1 MPLKNQKKIKY
12 HDANKLRIY
21 IYAQAYFHKFDSDV
35 FPRAQAISSLEARSC
50 CLKKSRAHQDN
61 ESHLPAK
68 ARNHSER
75 MKPKKIMRKY
85 NAKPSQLPYIMS
97 SDKAIED
104 LDVRPGDVIKITRK
118 SPTAGES
125 VYYRYVVEG

>member
-1 MPLKNQKKIKY
+1 MSEKKPAPIKISN
-12 HDANKLRIY
+12 HIY
-21 IYAQAYFHKFDSDV
+21 QPKHEIIPKDQA
-35 FPRAQAISSLEARSC
+35 E
-50 CLKKSRAHQDN
+50 
-61 ESHLPAK
+61 E
-68 ARNHSER
+68 
-75 MKPKKIMRKY
+75 IMRKY
-85 NAKPSQLPYIMS
+85 NAKPSQLPYIMT

>member
-1 MPLKNQKKIKY
+1 MFPLSDKKATPIKISN
-12 HDANKLRIY
+12 HIY
-21 IYAQAYFHKFDSDV
+21 Q
-35 FPRAQAISSLEARSC
+35 PRHEI
-50 CLKKSRAHQDN
+50 
-61 ESHLPAK
+61 
-68 ARNHSER
+68 
-75 MKPKKIMRKY
+75 MPKKEAEEIMRKY
-85 NAKPSQLPYIMS
+85 NAKPGQLPYIMT

>member
-1 MPLKNQKKIKY
+1 MSDKKATAIKISN
-12 HDANKLRIY
+12 HIY
-21 IYAQAYFHKFDSDV
+21 QPKHEIIPKS
-35 FPRAQAISSLEARSC
+35 EA
-50 CLKKSRAHQDN
+50 
-61 ESHLPAK
+61 E
-68 ARNHSER
+68 E
-75 MKPKKIMRKY
+75 IMRKY
-85 NAKPSQLPYIMS
+85 NAKPSQLPYIMT